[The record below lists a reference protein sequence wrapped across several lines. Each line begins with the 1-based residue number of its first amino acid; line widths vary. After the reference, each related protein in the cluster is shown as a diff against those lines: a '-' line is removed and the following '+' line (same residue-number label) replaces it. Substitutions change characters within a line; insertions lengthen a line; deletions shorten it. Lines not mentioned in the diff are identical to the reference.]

1 LSFIVSDVFNYR
13 FSFRSKLWQRLTQK
27 ESLPKVSLT
36 LLLKKQEKVL
46 KLNTTHILQHSLQI
60 EFYIFNKLSELKKID
75 SHFFEI
81 LHSNV
86 KNFFPGEEFVERRG
100 PSPLSV
106 KAEPDLGPILK
117 KLLHLHLLSRLEEDL
132 AYFITAEL
140 LTPEQAQKV
149 INRFKLSSLS
159 FRF

>member
-1 LSFIVSDVFNYR
+1 LIAFIVSNVLNYH
-13 FSFRSKLWQRLTQK
+13 SPFRSKLWQRLTQK

-46 KLNTTHILQHSLQI
+46 KLNTTQILHHSSQI
-60 EFYIFNKLSELKKID
+60 EFYFLTKHNEKID

-81 LHSNV
+81 LHSRVNII
-86 KNFFPGEEFVERRG
+86 FFPGEEFVERRG